1 MAAGREAFARRGLR
15 GTSVEQLA
23 RAAAISKGAFYRFF
37 ASKEDLLLA
46 LLDEYEMA
54 AHAAIEQA
62 TRAEPECAVDLLLN
76 RAVRAIDDD
85 PLLPVV
91 MSEEGLRAL
100 QSRNPDEQQRFLQR
114 DVRLVERVLETLRD
128 AGITLDV
135 PEPVLLGLLRSLVF
149 VGLHRADIG
158 ADLVD
163 EVTAWLKSSLRAALM
178 TGTGRSRT

>member
-62 TRAEPECAVDLLLN
+62 TRAEPECAVDL
-76 RAVRAIDDD
+76 AVARRLDTETWYAKWTT
-85 PLLPVV
+85 
-91 MSEEGLRAL
+91 EG
-100 QSRNPDEQQRFLQR
+100 Q
-114 DVRLVERVLETLRD
+114 
-128 AGITLDV
+128 
-135 PEPVLLGLLRSLVF
+135 
-149 VGLHRADIG
+149 
-158 ADLVD
+158 
-163 EVTAWLKSSLRAALM
+163 
-178 TGTGRSRT
+178 